1 MNKLRLL
8 REYFYLGVTMKA
20 YKKIYDLGSRE
31 APVLYIFGK
40 LHIGEKI
47 DTHTTLLNKILGL
60 DLQFSTEDEA
70 LDINWNDK
78 NITRFSDF
86 EKEVLFGNLFEK
98 TIYWEYFSDKKLLEK
113 VKKNERA
120 YRHKLLKY
128 VRIRNF

>member
-98 TIYWEYFSDKKLLEK
+98 